1 MSPGKTTAASHPF
14 HHADADLILRS
25 SDQEPVDFRIFKLL
39 LSLASPFFSLIFT
52 LPQPK
57 IAKEVQD
64 GIPVIHMAE
73 DKQTLKT
80 LLGFCYPISMH
91 APPQFESLSELQKV
105 ADAAFKYEMEG
116 IQRHA
121 RKELIEPRF
130 VESQPLRVFAIA
142 HRYGWA
148 AEVRLAAK
156 NTLQMPKD
164 HPFVAELA
172 YISAAI
178 YHRLQEYRRVCGEVA
193 STRAALQP
201 ALLDQED
208 DWVWVTCQTCP
219 KADADDSFYPAMRKW
234 WTDWIHD
241 TGEELLNRPRGETV
255 KKYDVKRKALAK
267 ADSCLTCRT
276 RAPEELDAFSQMLAV
291 QIENE
296 ISAVGS
302 PILIWLTVPD
312 DSCEYTRFPL
322 GLTLMIGIEGA
333 ASLSRKP
340 IQ

>member
-1 MSPGKTTAASHPF
+1 
-14 HHADADLILRS
+14 
-25 SDQEPVDFRIFKLL
+25 
-39 LSLASPFFSLIFT
+39 
-52 LPQPK
+52 
-57 IAKEVQD
+57 
-64 GIPVIHMAE
+64 
-73 DKQTLKT
+73 
-80 LLGFCYPISMH
+80 MH

-172 YISAAI
+172 YISAAT

-193 STRAALQP
+193 STRAALQS

-208 DWVWVTCQTCP
+208 DWVWVTCQICP
-219 KADADDSFYPAMRKW
+219 KADPEDSFYPAVRKW
-234 WTDWIHD
+234 WIDWIHD
-241 TGEELLNRPRGETV
+241 TAEELLNRPRGETV
-255 KKYDVKRKALAK
+255 KKYDVRRKALAK

-296 ISAVGS
+296 ISAV
-302 PILIWLTVPD
+302 
-312 DSCEYTRFPL
+312 PL
-322 GLTLMIGIEGA
+322 GIDLDDWD
-333 ASLSRKP
+333 
-340 IQ
+340 